1 MVLGK
6 KLSKPITP
14 GATCIL
20 QVAFPFFGGDRV
32 HHIQQI
38 KEYKVINTSRD
49 IVVINTDI
57 DDYKAHAH
65 FADIRGA
72 LECINL
78 INRGLLPKSKYYQ
91 TACKRLLTPERYE
104 GLVERT
110 KEKYINVNKGVRR

>member
-1 MVLGK
+1 M
-6 KLSKPITP
+6 
-14 GATCIL
+14 
-20 QVAFPFFGGDRV
+20 
-32 HHIQQI
+32 HHVTQI
-38 KEYKVINTSRD
+38 KEFKVIDTCRD
-49 IVVINTDI
+49 AVVINTNI

-78 INRGLLPKSKYYQ
+78 INRGLLPKSRYYQ

-110 KEKYINVNKGVRR
+110 KEKYININKGVRR

>member
-1 MVLGK
+1 M
-6 KLSKPITP
+6 
-14 GATCIL
+14 
-20 QVAFPFFGGDRV
+20 

-78 INRGLLPKSKYYQ
+78 INRGLLPKSRYYQ
-91 TACKRLLTPERYE
+91 TACKRLLTQEQYE